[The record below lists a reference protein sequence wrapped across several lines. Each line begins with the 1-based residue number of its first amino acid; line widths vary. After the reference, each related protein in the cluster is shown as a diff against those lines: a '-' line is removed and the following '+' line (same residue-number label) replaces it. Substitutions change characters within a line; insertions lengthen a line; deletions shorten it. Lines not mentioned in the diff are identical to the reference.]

1 MLKVGKRFFPYP
13 QPPPPLLSHLPQ
25 PRLSECVPVSMCC
38 WSIAVKHRI
47 TIIVFFHRLQTG
59 QLDPIALSKS
69 ANGSCLLS
77 LSRSIDSR
85 YGNNFLSLSR
95 THLYVS
101 VFSLHLV
108 QTQTRS
114 STFLKISSCKKY
126 KFKNIFSLLCA
137 TSKLVFQ
144 KKIDR
149 YMCNNGCSKCQI
161 AHDSQITATPPFS
174 QQKKCLATSCHACYS
189 PY

>member
-1 MLKVGKRFFPYP
+1 MASYLCLVNITLQPKIYRKGSGRNITDNNAKGWKTIFPYP

-85 YGNNFLSLSR
+85 YGNNFLSLP
-95 THLYVS
+95 HA
-101 VFSLHLV
+101 
-108 QTQTRS
+108 
-114 STFLKISSCKKY
+114 STCKR
-126 KFKNIFSLLCA
+126 LL
-137 TSKLVFQ
+137 F
-144 KKIDR
+144 
-149 YMCNNGCSKCQI
+149 
-161 AHDSQITATPPFS
+161 
-174 QQKKCLATSCHACYS
+174 TSCSNSNPITYFFLT
-189 PY
+189 